1 MAIETVKTTIRKLGN
16 SQGVLIPKSI
26 LAQVGLQRGDAEM
39 TVEGDAIV
47 LRRPKQAVRAGWAE
61 SCAALHLAGGDTL
74 VWPDFSNAAD
84 DDLAW

>member
-39 TVEGDAIV
+39 RI
-47 LRRPKQAVRAGWAE
+47 LP
-61 SCAALHLAGGDTL
+61 
-74 VWPDFSNAAD
+74 
-84 DDLAW
+84 